1 MGVMTLIPEEEFLFG
16 GNRAC
21 PGCGGVI
28 ALRTAIKALGNNCI
42 FVIPASCATIISG
55 KFPATPYNFPV
66 LNMPFET
73 AGAAASGVVA
83 ALEVMEKDQ
92 DITVVAW
99 AGDGGT
105 ADIGLQALSGAAE
118 RGTNFIYICYDNEAY
133 MNTGNQ
139 RSGATPFG
147 ALTTTTPTGKFELK
161 KDMPRIMAAHDIPYI
176 ATACSAFPEDLFQ
189 KVKKATTFKGP
200 RYIHILSMCPT
211 GWRFDSSLSIAVG
224 RKAISTGMWILYEI
238 ENGQLTLT
246 GKSKFLI
253 DPAKR
258 EPIEEYLK
266 LQGRFAHIS
275 DKEIE
280 LIHKIREAE
289 WSKILSCTE

>member
-1 MGVMTLIPEEEFLFG
+1 MGVKTIIPEEEFILG

-21 PGCGGVI
+21 PGCGAVI
-28 ALRTAIKALGNNCI
+28 ALRTVTKALGNNVI
-42 FVIPASCATIISG
+42 LVIPASCATIISG
-55 KFPATPYNFPV
+55 KFPATPFNFPV

-83 ALEVMEKDQ
+83 ALEVMEKD
-92 DITVVAW
+92 DITVVSW

-147 ALTTTTPTGKFELK
+147 ALTTTTPTGKLEVK
-161 KDMPRIMAAHDIPYI
+161 KDLPGIMAAHNIPYI

-189 KVKKATTFKGP
+189 KVKKAKTIIGT
-200 RYIHILSMCPT
+200 RYIHVLSPCPT
-211 GWRFDSSLSIAVG
+211 GWRVDSSLSIAVG
-224 RKAISTGMWILYEI
+224 RKAVSTGMWILYEI
-238 ENGQLTLT
+238 ENGQLKLS
-246 GKSKFLI
+246 GKSKYLV

-275 DKEIE
+275 DEEIE
-280 LIHKIREAE
+280 LLQKIRDEK
-289 WSKILSCTE
+289 WSKILSYTE

>member
-1 MGVMTLIPEEEFLFG
+1 MSVKTLIPEEEYLFG

-21 PGCGGVI
+21 PGCGAVI
-28 ALRTAIKALGNNCI
+28 ALRIALKALGNNVI
-42 FVIPASCATIISG
+42 VVIPASCATIISG

-83 ALEVMEKDQ
+83 ALEVMEKD
-92 DITVVAW
+92 DITVVSW

-139 RSGATPFG
+139 RSSATPFG
-147 ALTTTTPTGKFELK
+147 ALTTTTPTGKVEIK
-161 KDMPRIMAAHDIPYI
+161 KDLPGIMAAHNIPYI

-189 KVKKATTFKGP
+189 KVKKAKTIKGT
-200 RYIHILSMCPT
+200 RYIHVLSPCPT
-211 GWRFDSSLSIAVG
+211 GWRVDSSLSIAVG
-224 RKAISTGMWILYEI
+224 RKAVSTGMWILYEL
-238 ENGQLTLT
+238 ESGQLKLT
-246 GKSKFLI
+246 GKSKYLI

-275 DKEIE
+275 DEEIE
-280 LIHKIREAE
+280 LLQKIREAK

>member
-1 MGVMTLIPEEEFLFG
+1 MGVMTLIPEEELLFG

-28 ALRTAIKALGNNCI
+28 ALRTVIKALGKNCI

-83 ALEVMEKDQ
+83 ALEVMEKDK

-139 RSGATPFG
+139 RSGSTPFG
-147 ALTTTTPTGKFELK
+147 ALTTTTPTGKLELK
-161 KDMPRIMAAHDIPYI
+161 KDMPRIMAAHDVPYI

-189 KVKKATTFKGP
+189 KVKKAKTFKGP

-224 RKAISTGMWILYEI
+224 RKAVSTGMWILYEI
-238 ENGQLTLT
+238 ENGQLKLT
-246 GKSKFLI
+246 GKSKYLI

-266 LQGRFAHIS
+266 LQGRFAHIT
-275 DKEIE
+275 DEEIE
-280 LIHKIREAE
+280 QLQKIREEKWAR
-289 WSKILSCTE
+289 ILACSE

>member
-1 MGVMTLIPEEEFLFG
+1 MGVKTIIPEEEFILG

-21 PGCGGVI
+21 PGCGAVI
-28 ALRTAIKALGNNCI
+28 ALRIVTKALGNNVI
-42 FVIPASCATIISG
+42 LVIPASCATIISG

-83 ALEVMEKDQ
+83 ALEVMEKDK

-189 KVKKATTFKGP
+189 KIKKAKTFKGP

-211 GWRFDSSLSIAVG
+211 GWRVDSSLSIAVG
-224 RKAISTGMWILYEI
+224 RKAVSTGMWILYEI
-238 ENGQLTLT
+238 ENGQITLT
-246 GKSKFLI
+246 GKSKFLVN
-253 DPAKR
+253 PAKR

-266 LQGRFAHIS
+266 LQGRFAHIT
-275 DKEIE
+275 DEEIE
-280 LIHKIREAE
+280 QLQKIREAK

>member
-1 MGVMTLIPEEEFLFG
+1 MGVKTIIPEEEFILG

-21 PGCGGVI
+21 PGCGAVI
-28 ALRTAIKALGNNCI
+28 ALRIVAKALGNDVI
-42 FVIPASCATIISG
+42 LVIPASCATIISG
-55 KFPATPYNFPV
+55 KFPATPFNFPV

-83 ALEVMEKDQ
+83 ALEVMGKD
-92 DITVVAW
+92 DITVVSW

-147 ALTTTTPTGKFELK
+147 ALTTTTPTGKTELK
-161 KDMPRIMAAHDIPYI
+161 KDLPGIMAAHNIPYI

-189 KVKKATTFKGP
+189 KVKKAKTITGT
-200 RYIHILSMCPT
+200 RYIHVLSPCPT
-211 GWRFDSSLSIAVG
+211 GWRVDSSLSIAVG
-224 RKAISTGMWILYEI
+224 RKAVSTGMWILYEV
-238 ENGQLTLT
+238 ESGQLKLT
-246 GKSKFLI
+246 GKSKYLV

-266 LQGRFAHIS
+266 LQGRFAHIT
-275 DKEIE
+275 DEEIE
-280 LIHKIREAE
+280 QLQKIREEKWAR
-289 WSKILSCTE
+289 ILACSE

>member
-1 MGVMTLIPEEEFLFG
+1 MGVKTIIPEEEFILG

-21 PGCGGVI
+21 PGCGAVV
-28 ALRTAIKALGNNCI
+28 ALRTVAKALGKDVI
-42 FVIPASCATIISG
+42 LVIPASCATIISG
-55 KFPATPYNFPV
+55 KFPATPFKFPV

-83 ALEVMEKDQ
+83 ALEVMGKD
-92 DITVVAW
+92 DITVVSW

-189 KVKKATTFKGP
+189 KVKKAKTFKGP

-211 GWRFDSSLSIAVG
+211 GWRVDSSLSIAVG
-224 RKAISTGMWILYEI
+224 RKAVSTGMWILYEI

-246 GKSKFLI
+246 GKSKYLVN
-253 DPAKR
+253 PAKR

-266 LQGRFAHIS
+266 LQGRFAHIT
-275 DKEIE
+275 DEEIE
-280 LIHKIREAE
+280 QLKKIREE
-289 WSKILSCTE
+289 KWSKLLSCTE